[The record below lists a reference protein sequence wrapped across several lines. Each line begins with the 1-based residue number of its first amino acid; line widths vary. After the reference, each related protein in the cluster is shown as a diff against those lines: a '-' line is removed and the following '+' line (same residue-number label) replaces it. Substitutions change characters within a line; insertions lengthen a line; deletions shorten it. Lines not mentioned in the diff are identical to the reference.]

1 MVHANPAA
9 IQGAHLRIDRKFHLG
24 MLNYASHIASP
35 ITTLHPMLRSGQAI
49 MDAIEVPLSELPYA
63 IMIFETDASYRLQPF
78 EYARMREQIAASR
91 LVYGSGMSCEQIAR
105 RVGVPYIMVLEYDLQ
120 TQITVAT
127 GDVSNRLRRA
137 LKKVGCISRY
147 ATDLGHVRRAHSVH
161 CNGYP
166 IYDALRSYNERRLL
180 YLDSRMSADMVMAR
194 EELNRRLDRR
204 SAGRLRLLYSGR
216 YERLKGADDAVRVAA
231 ECLRRGLDIEMHCYG
246 QGSLRAQME
255 EIAAP
260 FRERIHIHDAVP
272 YPELVQLSRS
282 FDVFVCCH
290 IQVNDPSCTYLES
303 FGAGLP
309 IAGYANR
316 MWQRLC
322 EESGAGLSSPLGA
335 PAQVAANVQR
345 LAQNDQ
351 MLRQLSERA
360 RRFAIEHCFEGEF
373 KKRVSGIRAALESS
387 SSARARPTDDDPCG
401 RNAPRGGQPN

>member
-1 MVHANPAA
+1 MSLTMVHANPAA

-24 MLNYASHIASP
+24 MLNYASHIAPP
-35 ITTLHPMLRSGQAI
+35 ITSLHPMLRSGQAI

-63 IMIFETDASYRLQPF
+63 ITIFETDASYRLLPF
-78 EYARMREQIAASR
+78 EYARMRERIAASR

-137 LKKVGCISRY
+137 VKKLGCISRY
-147 ATDLGHVRRAHSVH
+147 ATDLGHVRRAHSIH

-166 IYDALRSYNERRLL
+166 IYDALRSYNQHRLL

-194 EELNRRLDRR
+194 EDLNRRLDRR

-290 IQVNDPSCTYLES
+290 IQNDPSCTYLNRSELDCRS
-303 FGAGLP
+303 PAMP
-309 IAGYANR
+309 IECGSASVR
-316 MWQRLC
+316 SR
-322 EESGAGLSSPLGA
+322 A
-335 PAQVAANVQR
+335 PDCVRR
-345 LAQNDQ
+345 LA
-351 MLRQLSERA
+351 
-360 RRFAIEHCFEGEF
+360 RR
-373 KKRVSGIRAALESS
+373 RR
-387 SSARARPTDDDPCG
+387 
-401 RNAPRGGQPN
+401 